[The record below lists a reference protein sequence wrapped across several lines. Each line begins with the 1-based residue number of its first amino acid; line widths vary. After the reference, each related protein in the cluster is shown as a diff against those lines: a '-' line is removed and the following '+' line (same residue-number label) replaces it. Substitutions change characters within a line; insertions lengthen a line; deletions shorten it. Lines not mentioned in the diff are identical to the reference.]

1 MDEKLLTNFGPFFFY
16 FICWV
21 ISWPSS
27 RLAFWQPCK
36 RKEKEVQPIWAS
48 FHVYVCQRERRRIRV
63 TFGWLRSNLVGFW
76 CPRSNPVAFGWLR
89 SNLVTLRWHLFGCCA
104 LSMDEQSFSWDWLM
118 EILFTL
124 ILGDL
129 KAFLPSSL
137 MTHQKK
143 MANWRERRRIRVA
156 RGLPRSKN
164 PVTCRWSL
172 LGDVR
177 CWWMSRLFH
186 PS

>member
-1 MDEKLLTNFGPFFFY
+1 
-16 FICWV
+16 
-21 ISWPSS
+21 
-27 RLAFWQPCK
+27 
-36 RKEKEVQPIWAS
+36 
-48 FHVYVCQRERRRIRV
+48 
-63 TFGWLRSNLVGFW
+63 
-76 CPRSNPVAFGWLR
+76 
-89 SNLVTLRWHLFGCCA
+89 
-104 LSMDEQSFSWDWLM
+104 
-118 EILFTL
+118 
-124 ILGDL
+124 
-129 KAFLPSSL
+129 LPSSL